1 MVVFSLSKFQP
12 HVHVGGTTLT
22 FFAHVSSPVV
32 SRRDSLLVLHQNT
45 NMYFNTTTSRR
56 LMVCAA
62 SEEDRDPPA
71 SNEQQVSRKNRR
83 RTAEST
89 DAIASALTRRF
100 GIAGGLA
107 WIGFLSAGVIGEQVK
122 TRLEVAA
129 EKSNTKDVSEAERVV
144 ETVPGYPGI
153 QYYDVKRGG
162 GARPRKG
169 DLVVLH
175 FKGFYTSP
183 ENGAEQVFVNT
194 YETGKPIVFLYKSRP
209 FTAGMCEGLEV
220 ALEDMR
226 AGGKRHVSVP
236 AQYAFENGVSIQAT
250 LHVPDKEGV
259 VEPKMD
265 VTYDVELVRVSIP
278 PS

>member
-1 MVVFSLSKFQP
+1 MVP
-12 HVHVGGTTLT
+12 
-22 FFAHVSSPVV
+22 
-32 SRRDSLLVLHQNT
+32 RRDSVLVRNRSKIYDRTISLH
-45 NMYFNTTTSRR
+45 RP
-56 LMVCAA
+56 MVCYA
-62 SEEDRDPPA
+62 SEEDQDTSP
-71 SNEQQVSRKNRR
+71 SNEPQQVSKNKKRR
-83 RTAEST
+83 AAEST

-129 EKSNTKDVSEAERVV
+129 EKNNTKDVSESERVV
-144 ETVPGYPGI
+144 ETVSGYPGI
-153 QYYDVKRGG
+153 QYYDMKRGG
-162 GARPRKG
+162 GARPTKG
-169 DLVVLH
+169 DLVVLN
-175 FKGFYTSP
+175 FKGYYTSP
-183 ENGAEQVFVNT
+183 ESGQQQVFVNT

-259 VEPKMD
+259 VGPKMD
-265 VTYDVELVRVSIP
+265 VAYDVELVRVSIP